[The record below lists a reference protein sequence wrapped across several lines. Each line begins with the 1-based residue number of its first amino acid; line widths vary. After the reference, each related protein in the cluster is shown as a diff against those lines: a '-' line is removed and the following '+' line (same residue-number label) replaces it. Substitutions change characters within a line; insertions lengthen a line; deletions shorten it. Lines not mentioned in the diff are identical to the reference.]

1 MGLFRNPNESNYPG
15 GHKHIL
21 ESLKNT
27 SPAHVL
33 VWKQPEE
40 DFNTHSVLTVNPGE
54 EAIFVNK
61 GEIIGVFTSGRH
73 VLHTSN
79 YFFLSRIRNMLSGGV
94 STFNCMVYFVR
105 KATTRELLW
114 GTQSP
119 IQLRDPVQQIAT
131 SIKARGSYKVR
142 IEDSVKLLQ
151 SLIGANV
158 QRFDPEDLDRYFA
171 NEFQSK
177 IKSNI
182 ARGLREQHEE
192 LLFTCS
198 DPDAFTPK
206 ILPLLKESMAPYGLD
221 LVAFNIAAMD
231 IPEDDPNRKLLEE
244 SYAKSRAFD
253 VMGAQKYQQIKST
266 EIMED
271 MAHNMSMQSGDGGMA
286 GNMMGMGM
294 GLSMGMATG
303 GAFGQM
309 AQNVLNGMNPQYQ
322 QGYPQGQGY
331 PPQGYPQGYPQ
342 QPQQGYPQQPQGQ
355 GYPQQ
360 PQGQGYPQ
368 QPQGQGYQPGYGQV
382 PPTGQPQAPAQPQA
396 PEDPIAKLTKLK
408 QMLDAGLIEQ
418 AEYDAVKRDILSR
431 M

>member
-54 EAIFVNK
+54 EAVFVNK

-119 IQLRDPVQQIAT
+119 IQLRDPVQGIAT
-131 SIKARGSYKVR
+131 SIKARGSYKIR

-151 SLIGANV
+151 SLIGSNV
-158 QRFDPEDLDRYFA
+158 QRFDPEDLDRYFG
-171 NEFQSK
+171 NEFQAK
-177 IKSNI
+177 IKSTI
-182 ARGLREQHEE
+182 TRGLKQQGEE
-192 LLFTCS
+192 LLGVCS
-198 DPDAFTPK
+198 ELDTFSNAITPLVSEA
-206 ILPLLKESMAPYGLD
+206 IQPYGLS
-221 LVAFNIAAMD
+221 LVSFNISAMD
-231 IPEDDPNRKLLEE
+231 IPEDDPNRQMLEE
-244 SYAKSRAFD
+244 AYAKSRAFD

-271 MAHNMSMQSGDGGMA
+271 MAHNMSMQSGDGGVA

-309 AQNVLNGMNPQYQ
+309 AQNVMNGMNPQYQ
-322 QGYPQGQGY
+322 QGYPQQ
-331 PPQGYPQGYPQ
+331 PQGYPQ
-342 QPQQGYPQQPQGQ
+342 QPQQGYPQQPQQ

-360 PQGQGYPQ
+360 PQQGYPQ
-368 QPQGQGYQPGYGQV
+368 QPQQV
-382 PPTGQPQAPAQPQA
+382 A
-396 PEDPIAKLTKLK
+396 EDPIAKLTKLK